1 MYKEKVSKI
10 VSRSRVDKSMKALAE
25 CNIAHILEIRRRTE

>member
-25 CNIAHILEIRRRTE
+25 CNIAYILEIRRRTE